1 MAFRYLCMQD
11 VLKVKVNGNYG
22 SRFIISSS
30 LVNTTSMAHNDTIN
44 FKNIGY
50 DRIRPI
56 LCIYNY

>member
-30 LVNTTSMAHNDTIN
+30 LLNTTSMAHNDTIK
-44 FKNIGY
+44 FWHIGY
-50 DRIRPI
+50 DRIRPT
-56 LCIYNY
+56 LCIDKY

>member
-1 MAFRYLCMQD
+1 MQD

-30 LVNTTSMAHNDTIN
+30 LVNTTSMAHDDTIN
-44 FKNIGY
+44 FQNIGY

-56 LCIYNY
+56 LCIYKY